1 MQPLPTPVSSNT
13 LTQSACMPSGLNHSS
28 YLVPC
33 SAQLLYCYY
42 GCCTAARQ
50 IHNMFVKEA
59 NGGVMFPAGMKQTC
73 IQRQIHTTCAINT
86 PPGSGVTDT
95 TTTTHTHTH
104 HHQPPRA
111 WSTHT
116 HTCSSHGVPA
126 NHQTVPCRVLWWTTR
141 GWGEEEGEELSAGG
155 QTGGHMRTSLNVVS
169 SSAREHTMTDPH
181 IVCWLTH
188 RKYSQFS
195 GFCDQT
201 MVFISWGFFPSEN

>member
-1 MQPLPTPVSSNT
+1 MFPMKHHFRQYSTQEAGINNSSLFFFFMQPLPTPVSSNT

-104 HHQPPRA
+104 TPPP
-111 WSTHT
+111 TPPCLKHT
-116 HTCSSHGVPA
+116 HSHM
-126 NHQTVPCRVLWWTTR
+126 QL
-141 GWGEEEGEELSAGG
+141 
-155 QTGGHMRTSLNVVS
+155 
-169 SSAREHTMTDPH
+169 
-181 IVCWLTH
+181 
-188 RKYSQFS
+188 
-195 GFCDQT
+195 
-201 MVFISWGFFPSEN
+201 SWGTCQSSDSALQGFMVDH